1 MTAKPVVPV
10 KALSHTA
17 IRVADLDRSVAFYEK
32 LYGYDVFIDNRGT
45 PGGTTVLG
53 LIGGHTVE
61 LIKQE
66 APADA
71 KAPRD
76 VLGHSCIAFSV
87 DDIDATHAAL
97 KAEGYVRSDG
107 PETFGNVRVVF
118 VRDPDGTLLE
128 FIELPRKM
136 ASLAELADRMRAKA
150 ARETA

>member
-1 MTAKPVVPV
+1 MTAKPVVAV

-17 IRVADLDRSVAFYEK
+17 IRVADLDRSVDFYQR
-32 LYGYDVFIDNRGT
+32 LYGYDVFIDNRGE
-45 PGGTTVLG
+45 PGGATVLG

-66 APADA
+66 AAADA

-76 VLGHSCIAFSV
+76 VLGHACIAFSV
-87 DDIDATHAAL
+87 DDIDAAHASL
-97 KAEGYVRSDG
+97 KANGYVRSEG

-128 FIELPRKM
+128 FIELPKKM